1 VLEAKKMAYTAS
13 YFISGFL
20 DLPGYLVEI
29 FNSPEVI
36 PNNLRLSARSSD
48 GYGDISELKDTNGIL
63 SIDYIANDNTFGAF
77 TITIPKIEF
86 ADPKYNIEAL
96 DINGTYTR
104 NADNTVDIRLTSP
117 FIGTNKVYDPSRFSI
132 LRSNGA
138 ISGFT
143 PSGRSNLAY
152 EVYVVG
158 PVPTATA
165 PTVPKS
171 SPDAPME
178 QAPPAPNPI
187 TQPVPAPTPIE
198 TAPTPVTPV
207 DPTPSEPTVPIVVI
221 PPYTP
226 VVTPTVPTNTNKTTV
241 VESNSTQVVKAN
253 PVPTTNTS
261 VDSSVAKPRAMFDS
275 APTTNRCVGTIQK
288 PLQSPCPVSV

>member
-1 VLEAKKMAYTAS
+1 MAYTAS

-29 FNSPEVI
+29 FNSPEII

-48 GYGDISELKDTNGIL
+48 GNGDISELKDTYGIL
-63 SIDYIANDNTFGAF
+63 SIDYTANDNAFGAF

-96 DINGTYTR
+96 AINGTYTR
-104 NADNTVDIRLTSP
+104 NVDNTVDIRLTSP

-138 ISGFT
+138 ISGFA

-152 EVYVVG
+152 EVYVG
-158 PVPTATA
+158 PVPTTTA
-165 PTVPKS
+165 PTIPKS
-171 SPDAPME
+171 SPDVPLE
-178 QAPPAPNPI
+178 QAPPAPNPNP
-187 TQPVPAPTPIE
+187 QPAPIPSPIE
-198 TAPTPVTPV
+198 TVPTPVTPV
-207 DPTPSEPTVPIVVI
+207 DPTPSQPGIPIVVI

-226 VVTPTVPTNTNKTTV
+226 VVTPTVPTNTNQTTV

-253 PVPTTNTS
+253 PVPITNTS
-261 VDSSVAKPRAMFDS
+261 VDSSIAKPREMFDS

-288 PLQSPCPVSV
+288 PLRAPCPVQV